1 MELRTEICMGGVV
14 ARGKT
19 ATERNGLYKH
29 DAAYA
34 HALVLAMEFVEREA
48 PGCDPYEVPEI
59 IREHAAE
66 LMREWGFDER
76 ARS

>member
-1 MELRTEICMGGVV
+1 MGGVV

-19 ATERNGLYKH
+19 ATERKELYKH

-34 HALVLAMEFVEREA
+34 HALVRAIKEWWDKPDDGQIADGAVTEIEFRAMS
-48 PGCDPYEVPEI
+48 
-59 IREHAAE
+59 